1 MAGVGVGVGMFAI
14 SKYPE
19 KEAEPARRPLR
30 KPALPHAP
38 GKGRAICTWA
48 LRLAFPTGVFPV
60 TSQPKARI
68 GFLPPLL
75 GYKYNP
81 LHTPLS
87 PPPPTWPR
95 PGLSIS
101 ASCLCPSF
109 EHPRSRRRG
118 PLASR
123 GQTPFPPPLLAQK
136 GVLSHVWG
144 CKGEGGTQR
153 KTGCRTK

>member
-1 MAGVGVGVGMFAI
+1 MYAI

-19 KEAEPARRPLR
+19 KEAEPARGPLR
-30 KPALPHAP
+30 KPALPLAP

-48 LRLAFPTGVFPV
+48 LRLALLLESFQLLPSRKPGLGFCPRSGAINTTPYVHLFP
-60 TSQPKARI
+60 
-68 GFLPPLL
+68 LPP
-75 GYKYNP
+75 
-81 LHTPLS
+81 

-101 ASCLCPSF
+101 ASCLCPSSK
-109 EHPRSRRRG
+109 HPSSRRRG

-144 CKGEGGTQR
+144 CKWEGGTQR
-153 KTGCRTK
+153 KSGCGTK